1 MTLSKAVDIY
11 IRTKREQGFDY
22 DLAGA
27 ILNRF
32 VRHVGD
38 KHLSRISQAQVDSFL
53 SNGGTCH
60 VNTWVKRYRLVRA
73 FLEHWRL
80 RGQITT
86 LPMPPARREMPRTFL
101 PYIYTR
107 SELRGILRATATA
120 PWRLTRATSVDPI
133 TLRTFLLLLY
143 GTGILLNEALALRR
157 SDVDLRKDLVTLHRL
172 GRSRCIPIGRDVHV
186 LLSDYVKSRAR
197 RGDDTSLFFVNVGGK
212 PIGYKA
218 LWYQY
223 YRVCR
228 RAGVVRRDGGRYHA
242 RICDLRFT
250 FLVHRLTSWFKE
262 GTDVERMLIPLS
274 EYMGMT
280 GSDSLEKYLAM
291 TPERFR
297 KQLRALSLRTN
308 HER

>member
-1 MTLSKAVDIY
+1 MKLSAAVEIY
-11 IRTKREQGFDY
+11 VRRKREQGLDY
-22 DLAGA
+22 GLAAA

-38 KHLSRISQAQVDSFL
+38 KHLSRLSESEVDSFV
-53 SNGGTCH
+53 SNGDTCH
-60 VNTWVKRYRLVRA
+60 VNTWVKRYRLVRG
-73 FLEHWRL
+73 FLEYWRL
-80 RGQITT
+80 RGQIKT
-86 LPMPPARREMPRTFL
+86 LPMPPIRREIPRTFL

-107 SELRGILRATATA
+107 SELRRILRVTATA
-120 PWRLTRATSVDPI
+120 PWRLTRPTSVDPF
-133 TLRTFLLLLY
+133 TLRTFLLFLY
-143 GTGILLNEALALRR
+143 GTGVLLNEALALRR
-157 SDVDLRKDLVTLHRL
+157 SDVDLRRNLVTLRRV
-172 GRSRCIPIGRDVHV
+172 GKSRRIPIGHDVHA
-186 LLSDYVKSRAR
+186 LLSDYLNSSVR
-197 RGDDTSLFFVNVGGK
+197 RGHETSALFVNVGAK

-250 FLVHRLTSWFKE
+250 FLVHRLTSWFKQ

-280 GSDSLEKYLAM
+280 GSDSLDRYLAM
-291 TPERFR
+291 TPDRFR
-297 KQLRALSLRTN
+297 KQLRHLTVR
-308 HER
+308 